1 VNTFQSKLKQL
12 RWYQWLSIAIL
23 LVYLIYIALSYLY
36 LPDKLK
42 QVVETDVADM
52 IGRDIRVENI
62 EFNPF
67 LLSLRV
73 TDFAIA
79 DQPERPLVG
88 WKQLVVDFGFWKSL
102 LSFEVGFQDI
112 ELNQPQINIVKQ
124 GERLNFTDILEKL
137 EAQAAAEPETEQVE
151 EDGAGLALEVV
162 RTAINQGVFRF
173 SDLSGATPAHSTLDD
188 ITIEVQNLYLATG
201 DEHLNPYNIK
211 AVFPGGG
218 DIQLSGQYR
227 LDPLHVESKV
237 AAKQIQLATFSDF
250 LYNIIPLR
258 LSNGLLSLDSE
269 ILIEQ
274 KQELEISVNQGHIG
288 LTALA
293 LDDQVV
299 DPPLFR
305 VSSLDVNGISLDLLK
320 QSFTVNDLKIEG
332 VSSNLWLDKDGKP
345 RYEPILAKKI
355 ADENVEYHDKDK
367 KGENHDNK
375 EEIPWD
381 ILIQNASLQKSVIH
395 FSDQN
400 EKITQSHTLSDITL
414 NMENFTFDPDQK
426 VKSSL
431 SAVLDDSGKI
441 GSDVVMTLLPF
452 DMDLN
457 YQLDK
462 LDLPSFS
469 EYVETATYLRIEKGA
484 LSVKGNAQFSNKD
497 DLPFSVNADA
507 GIEGFQAED
516 VRTGKP
522 VVSFQNFGIQKAIVN
537 SSDQS
542 IKIAKV
548 ELDKPDIRVE
558 LSDKSE
564 LNLAGLTKPSTDTPQ
579 KADSDSQ
586 TVTTSEEDKGS
597 AEATWNYS
605 VEAVAIKSGIT
616 HFTDHSQKP
625 AFKIGLYDM
634 DLNVD
639 SIGSQQTTPT
649 PFTFTSKIDKYAPFS
664 VKGDLAPLDKQPGF
678 SFSSELRGL
687 EMTGLSPYSGKY
699 IGSNLRSGNLSLDL
713 DYSLQDRKLKGK
725 NNVVAKDLYL
735 GDKVKSEQ
743 AIKAPVALGL
753 ALLRDLDG
761 VIDLDVGVAGD
772 LDDPGFSAAG
782 VVLKAFVNIIVKAA
796 ASPFSLL
803 GSIAGGS
810 EDMGQIEFEPG
821 LDTLDATSQERLR
834 QLTEALT
841 KKPSLTLTIVGN
853 ASAAQDKEPLQK
865 IMVQNRVADQR
876 KISLEELQEDAGD
889 EDWWKVKSNRKILNR
904 IAEELNLPSESEREK
919 QIKAQQPEL
928 SGDELEALLYQQIYS
943 EVAANQPVDT
953 SDLLSLADRRA
964 IAIKQYLVD
973 DLKFDHTRLSVD
985 KTSVKQLTG
994 NVVNLQLGAK

>member
-1 VNTFQSKLKQL
+1 
-12 RWYQWLSIAIL
+12 
-23 LVYLIYIALSYLY
+23 
-36 LPDKLK
+36 
-42 QVVETDVADM
+42 
-52 IGRDIRVENI
+52 
-62 EFNPF
+62 
-67 LLSLRV
+67 
-73 TDFAIA
+73 
-79 DQPERPLVG
+79 
-88 WKQLVVDFGFWKSL
+88 
-102 LSFEVGFQDI
+102 
-112 ELNQPQINIVKQ
+112 
-124 GERLNFTDILEKL
+124 
-137 EAQAAAEPETEQVE
+137 
-151 EDGAGLALEVV
+151 
-162 RTAINQGVFRF
+162 
-173 SDLSGATPAHSTLDD
+173 
-188 ITIEVQNLYLATG
+188 
-201 DEHLNPYNIK
+201 
-211 AVFPGGG
+211 
-218 DIQLSGQYR
+218 
-227 LDPLHVESKV
+227 
-237 AAKQIQLATFSDF
+237 
-250 LYNIIPLR
+250 
-258 LSNGLLSLDSE
+258 
-269 ILIEQ
+269 
-274 KQELEISVNQGHIG
+274 
-288 LTALA
+288 
-293 LDDQVV
+293 
-299 DPPLFR
+299 
-305 VSSLDVNGISLDLLK
+305 
-320 QSFTVNDLKIEG
+320 
-332 VSSNLWLDKDGKP
+332 
-345 RYEPILAKKI
+345 
-355 ADENVEYHDKDK
+355 
-367 KGENHDNK
+367 
-375 EEIPWD
+375 
-381 ILIQNASLQKSVIH
+381 
-395 FSDQN
+395 
-400 EKITQSHTLSDITL
+400 
-414 NMENFTFDPDQK
+414 
-426 VKSSL
+426 
-431 SAVLDDSGKI
+431 
-441 GSDVVMTLLPF
+441 
-452 DMDLN
+452 
-457 YQLDK
+457 
-462 LDLPSFS
+462 
-469 EYVETATYLRIEKGA
+469 
-484 LSVKGNAQFSNKD
+484 
-497 DLPFSVNADA
+497 
-507 GIEGFQAED
+507 
-516 VRTGKP
+516 
-522 VVSFQNFGIQKAIVN
+522 
-537 SSDQS
+537 
-542 IKIAKV
+542 
-548 ELDKPDIRVE
+548 
-558 LSDKSE
+558 SE